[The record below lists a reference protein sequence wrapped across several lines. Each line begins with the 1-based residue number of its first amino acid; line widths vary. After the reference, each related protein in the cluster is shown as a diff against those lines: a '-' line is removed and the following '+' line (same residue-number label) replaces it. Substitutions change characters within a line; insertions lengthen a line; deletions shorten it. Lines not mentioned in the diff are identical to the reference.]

1 MFPNV
6 CLFMSLNVWRWGG
19 TGGVCAYLKRNPV
32 LPFSGGSVQGKALF
46 SAELPARFLHETLSD
61 LCQI

>member
-1 MFPNV
+1 MSFYV
-6 CLFMSLNVWRWGG
+6 FERLAVGWDGGSLCLSKKESSVAFQV
-19 TGGVCAYLKRNPV
+19 
-32 LPFSGGSVQGKALF
+32 GGSVQGKALF